1 MGDHTRDRAP
11 AAARIAAGLLLLLAA
26 APAATQE
33 ASRAADRG
41 ALLYRIHCASCH
53 GDGGAGDGPAAAEL
67 EIPPTDLTRLA
78 AAHGGELPAEEI
90 RRSIDGREEVTGHG
104 RRDMPVWGLTFQERG
119 RDSDQEAEVRGRVED
134 LLAYLR
140 SIQRVGD
147 DEKPSGDGAG
157 VDLEQYH

>member
-1 MGDHTRDRAP
+1 MSDRTRERAP

-26 APAATQE
+26 APAAAQE
-33 ASRAADRG
+33 PDRAAERG

-53 GDGGAGDGPAAAEL
+53 GEGGDGDGPAAATTEV
-67 EIPPTDLTRLA
+67 PPTDLTRLA

-90 RRSIDGREEVTGHG
+90 RRSIDGRDEVTGHG
-104 RRDMPVWGLTFQERG
+104 RREMPVWGLTFQDRG

-140 SIQRVGD
+140 SIQRGGE
-147 DEKPSGDGAG
+147 DEKRPGSEGGTDS
-157 VDLEQYH
+157 